1 MSLTE
6 VSRSAP
12 SQVDTGNG
20 LSHRAIDPA
29 RRRDVRN
36 HSKSEVA
43 YADRLS
49 EYLPLKSR
57 LDRLFGFTLFV
68 LASPLILV
76 LATIVRLTS
85 PGEAIYRQTRVGKDG
100 KTFELLKLR
109 SMVRDAEAP
118 GNPVWCS
125 VNDLRI
131 TRVGR
136 ILRKLHLDEL
146 PQLWNVAK
154 GEMSLVG
161 PRPERPEICQNLVDE
176 IDDYHSRHRVKPGIT
191 GLSQINLPADQTI
204 EDVRR
209 KQILDLRYIEEAN
222 LWLDVRMIMATALR
236 TVGISGEIVIKLM
249 SLSRSEYLQEQV
261 PSNHPQNRET
271 KHTFESVQS
280 AESPRFPR

>member
-12 SQVDTGNG
+12 SQVDTGSG
-20 LSHRAIDPA
+20 LSHRAIDPSH
-29 RRRDVRN
+29 RRDVRN
-36 HSKSEVA
+36 HSQSEVA

-57 LDRLFGFTLFV
+57 MDRIFGFILFV

-76 LATIVRLTS
+76 LAMIVRLTS
-85 PGEAIYRQTRVGKDG
+85 TGEAVYRQTRVGKDG

-249 SLSRSEYLQEQV
+249 SLSRREYLQEQEA
-261 PSNHPQNRET
+261 SNHSQNRET